1 MDSGRSVRKR
11 LADQLDNDG
20 RSAGMDRKR
29 TRHSVEPGIGESSR
43 VNVGQVAEV
52 HNSASEAYTTVVSS
66 GVTAPVVK
74 RGRGRPRK
82 VSCLPIHHTFCCVME
97 DLTCLIQCLVT
108 AGWVCG
114 PVKHFEP
121 VVS

>member
-20 RSAGMDRKR
+20 RSAGVDRKR
-29 TRHSVEPGIGESSR
+29 TRHSMEPGTGESSR

-52 HNSASEAYTTVVSS
+52 RNSASEVHTTVVSS
-66 GVTAPVVK
+66 GATAPVVK

-82 VSCLPIHHTFCCVME
+82 VSCLSIHRTFCCVME
-97 DLTCLIQCLVT
+97 NLTCAVT